1 MFGEKIATQVVNE
14 VLERHEVKMYS
25 KEEVAEKFNV
35 SSTTLWRWNKQ
46 GIITSK
52 KIGNRIYYPENEI
65 KRLCESKMAS

>member
-1 MFGEKIATQVVNE
+1 
-14 VLERHEVKMYS
+14 MYS

-52 KIGNRIYYPENEI
+52 KIGKKIGKKIYYPENEI
-65 KRLCESKMAS
+65 IRLCESKMAS